1 MLDIKKRETMTW
13 VNLRHTAFVLW
24 LEDNSV
30 LWEITE
36 IIDFAKNGFTS
47 IDQFQ
52 KAYLDKIDIQRRAS
66 ERRNKVK
73 AAKYDLVK
81 RVEIH

>member
-52 KAYLDKIDIQRRAS
+52 KAYLDKMDIQRRAS
-66 ERRNKVK
+66 EIRKKVK
-73 AAKYDLVK
+73 AGKNNLIK
-81 RVEIH
+81 WVEIN